1 MSCLQDG
8 KAGSPMIAAST
19 LGLLVDLLCFC
30 VQHHQ
35 YRVKYYILRSDTVGK
50 VLRLLRRR
58 EKWLVVAALRFL
70 RTCIG
75 LKVRR
80 PSLPASATC
89 LCTAPP
95 HARVRRRTG
104 CLGDQRSVL
113 VALHAHIA
121 SCHPPARHKTGMP

>member
-1 MSCLQDG
+1 MVPDSQDG
-8 KAGSPMIAAST
+8 KAGSPAVAAST

-75 LKVRR
+75 LKVRSGQGS
-80 PSLPASATC
+80 PHCMPALRC
-89 LCTAPP
+89 N
-95 HARVRRRTG
+95 
-104 CLGDQRSVL
+104 
-113 VALHAHIA
+113 A
-121 SCHPPARHKTGMP
+121 S

>member
-1 MSCLQDG
+1 MLRVELQHELLDSLTCWPQDG
-8 KAGSPMIAAST
+8 KAGAPTVAAST

-75 LKVRR
+75 LKVWQSAHSGGSYSRTSYHGRR
-80 PSLPASATC
+80 L
-89 LCTAPP
+89 LC
-95 HARVRRRTG
+95 VLDVDVECG
-104 CLGDQRSVL
+104 CRL
-113 VALHAHIA
+113 VI
-121 SCHPPARHKTGMP
+121 

>member
-1 MSCLQDG
+1 LQDG
-8 KAGSPMIAAST
+8 KAVPAPVAAGT

-75 LKVRR
+75 LKVQ
-80 PSLPASATC
+80 P
-89 LCTAPP
+89 
-95 HARVRRRTG
+95 G
-104 CLGDQRSVL
+104 LG
-113 VALHAHIA
+113 
-121 SCHPPARHKTGMP
+121 

>member
-1 MSCLQDG
+1 MSCLQEG
-8 KAGSPMIAAST
+8 KAGSPVVAAST

-75 LKVRR
+75 LKV
-80 PSLPASATC
+80 
-89 LCTAPP
+89 TA
-95 HARVRRRTG
+95 VRRN
-104 CLGDQRSVL
+104 
-113 VALHAHIA
+113 
-121 SCHPPARHKTGMP
+121 

>member
-1 MSCLQDG
+1 M
-8 KAGSPMIAAST
+8 AAST

-75 LKVRR
+75 LKVKPRW
-80 PSLPASATC
+80 A
-89 LCTAPP
+89 
-95 HARVRRRTG
+95 HA
-104 CLGDQRSVL
+104 DHA
-113 VALHAHIA
+113 AL
-121 SCHPPARHKTGMP
+121 R